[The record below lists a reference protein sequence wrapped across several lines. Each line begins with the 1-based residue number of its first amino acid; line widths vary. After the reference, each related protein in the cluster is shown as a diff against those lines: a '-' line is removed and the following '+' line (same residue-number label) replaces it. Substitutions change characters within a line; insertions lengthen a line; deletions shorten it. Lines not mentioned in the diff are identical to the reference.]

1 MSNWISDI
9 LSGTHREAHT
19 SDSLQVG
26 LTSLE
31 IAPLID
37 DLVLV
42 IDSQDQV
49 LYASEMGQSLGLISA
64 TQVARPEITAL
75 IDRAREGHAVKNDL
89 VELRR
94 PLPAR
99 GIVALG
105 VSIAVLPDGSCFLV
119 GRDLTAAQRLEQV
132 RRDFV
137 ANISHELKTPV
148 GALSVLMEAVVE
160 AGDDVAAVS
169 KFVNRMQTELVRLNN
184 MVRDLIDLSRVQSD
198 DPLASPTAVPMDR
211 VVSEA
216 VESVQFAA
224 EGRGITIGTTGDQ
237 GAFVAGD
244 EMQLVAALRNLLTN
258 AISYSSD
265 NTQVTVGVKIHENEV
280 DITVADQGIGI
291 SRVNQERIFER
302 FYRVDQARSRA
313 TGGTGLGLA
322 IVKNVCMNH
331 GGEVSVWSVVGEG
344 STFTLRFPLF
354 KPAPPT
360 PETDFEQV
368 SSIRP
373 TESKG
378 RFSS

>member
-1 MSNWISDI
+1 
-9 LSGTHREAHT
+9 
-19 SDSLQVG
+19 
-26 LTSLE
+26 
-31 IAPLID
+31 
-37 DLVLV
+37 
-42 IDSQDQV
+42 
-49 LYASEMGQSLGLISA
+49 
-64 TQVARPEITAL
+64 
-75 IDRAREGHAVKNDL
+75 
-89 VELRR
+89 
-94 PLPAR
+94 
-99 GIVALG
+99 
-105 VSIAVLPDGSCFLV
+105 
-119 GRDLTAAQRLEQV
+119 
-132 RRDFV
+132 
-137 ANISHELKTPV
+137 
-148 GALSVLMEAVVE
+148 
-160 AGDDVAAVS
+160 
-169 KFVNRMQTELVRLNN
+169 